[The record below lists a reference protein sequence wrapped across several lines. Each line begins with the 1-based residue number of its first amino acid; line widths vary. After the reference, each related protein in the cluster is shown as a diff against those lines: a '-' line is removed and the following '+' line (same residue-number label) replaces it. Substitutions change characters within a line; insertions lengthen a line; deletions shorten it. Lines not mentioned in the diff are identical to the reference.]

1 MSRRPTVNIP
11 QPTTASH
18 TLRLTYS
25 VKEVAHL
32 TGLSV
37 RSVRYLLQSGRL
49 GFVRIG
55 RRQLIRHAD
64 VEALLRRHYVKPI
77 APVDAGAHIR
87 PDTNE
92 RKC

>member
-18 TLRLTYS
+18 TLRLTYR

-37 RSVRYLLQSGRL
+37 RYLLQCGRL

-64 VEALLRRHYVKPI
+64 IEALLRRHYVKPI
-77 APVDAGAHIR
+77 APVDAGALIR